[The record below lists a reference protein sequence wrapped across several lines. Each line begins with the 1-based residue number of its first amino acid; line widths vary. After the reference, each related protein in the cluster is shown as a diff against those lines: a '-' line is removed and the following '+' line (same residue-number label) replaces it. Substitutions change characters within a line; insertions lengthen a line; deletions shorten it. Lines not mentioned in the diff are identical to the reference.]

1 VTEDPDATAGRQIRL
16 PAPALPAEAGPAQ
29 TWPAEVGLPLGAS
42 LDLAEIARLILTATV
57 PGFAA
62 GASVFALDHLLK
74 PAVPSGLE
82 VAGRCLPTAGHI
94 IGGDWY
100 DIIPLPGGRTG
111 LVVGDV
117 MGHGPEAAAV
127 MAQLRAAAHALADLD
142 LPPAELLQRLN
153 RSTALLQRIT
163 LATCVYAVIDPG
175 SHSCTMAGAGH
186 LSPILALPDGTTRV
200 PELPAGQSLGFGT
213 AIYGQARIKLP
224 PGAVLALYTDGLVE
238 SRTRSFDQGI
248 LALRSVLAREHGN
261 LEAICDALIT
271 SLAERCE
278 DDITVILARIP
289 PDRRS

>member
-1 VTEDPDATAGRQIRL
+1 M
-16 PAPALPAEAGPAQ
+16 
-29 TWPAEVGLPLGAS
+29 
-42 LDLAEIARLILTATV
+42 
-57 PGFAA
+57 
-62 GASVFALDHLLK
+62 
-74 PAVPSGLE
+74 
-82 VAGRCLPTAGHI
+82 AGRCLPTAGHV

-142 LPPAELLQRLN
+142 LAPAELLQRLN
-153 RSTALLQRIT
+153 RSTAMLQRIT
-163 LATCVYAVIDPG
+163 LATCAYAVIDPG
-175 SHSCTMAGAGH
+175 SHSCTLAGAGH
-186 LSPILALPDGTTRV
+186 LPPILALPDGTTRV
-200 PELPAGQSLGFGT
+200 PELPAGQSLGLGT

-289 PDRRS
+289 PDRLS

>member
-1 VTEDPDATAGRQIRL
+1 MTARETVTGLMALVRGPDAPAFTDRDAAAAVRL
-16 PAPALPAEAGPAQ
+16 G
-29 TWPAEVGLPLGAS
+29 T
-42 LDLAEIARLILTATV
+42 R
-57 PGFAA
+57 A
-62 GASVFALDHLLK
+62 GAGLANALTLIRERSIADALQRGLLAAK
-74 PAVPSGLE
+74 PAIPSGLE
-82 VAGRCLPTAGHI
+82 VAGRCLPTAGHV

-186 LSPILALPDGTTRV
+186 LLPILALPDGTTRV
-200 PELPAGQSLGFGT
+200 PELPAGQSLGLGT